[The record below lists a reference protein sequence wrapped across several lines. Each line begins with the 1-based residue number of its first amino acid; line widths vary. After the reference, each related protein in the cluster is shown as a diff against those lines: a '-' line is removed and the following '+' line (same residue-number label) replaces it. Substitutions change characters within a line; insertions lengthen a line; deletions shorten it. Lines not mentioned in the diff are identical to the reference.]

1 MMSKIIDVFAAV
13 KSFKFT
19 SSFLEL
25 LHFKKIAL
33 FAYFWGKICNRLS
46 KTLLPQPHDVFYMF
60 CQWQKVIGNH
70 LVDFHEGVHNHLQ
83 MAIG

>member
-1 MMSKIIDVFAAV
+1 VFAAL

-19 SSFLEL
+19 LNSPEQ

-33 FAYFWGKICNRLS
+33 FAYFWDKICKRLS
-46 KTLLPQPHDVFYMF
+46 KTLLPQP
-60 CQWQKVIGNH
+60 QWQKVIGNH